1 MDNFTQLVEAILRL
15 APPFDQPILIGISGF
30 GGSGKSTLAR
40 RLAKQLAAA
49 EVVSMDEFWIP
60 EQDVLSSDW
69 IVFDRDRL
77 EHQVLIPALQGN
89 PIRYQVFDWH
99 QGKLGDWR
107 EITADYLIVEGIS
120 ALHPNLLPY
129 YRFKIWVECSLDVAQ
144 LRGLRRGKIAYNI
157 DETESWI
164 NRWTPNDRAYFEV
177 YRPDL
182 QADFSYPTSV

>member
-1 MDNFTQLVEAILRL
+1 MDNFTQLVEAILKL
-15 APPFDQPILIGISGF
+15 THPCAQPILIGVSGF

-40 RLAKQLAAA
+40 RLAKQLDAA

-60 EQDVLSSDW
+60 ERDVLSSDW
-69 IVFDRDRL
+69 TVFDRDRL

-99 QGKLGDWR
+99 RGRLEDWR
-107 EITADYLIVEGIS
+107 ELTAAYLIIEGIS

-129 YRFKIWVECSLDVAQ
+129 YQFKIWVECSLEVAQ
-144 LRGLRRGKIAYNI
+144 LRGLRRGKTEYNI
-157 DETESWI
+157 DEAESWI
-164 NRWTPNDRAYFEV
+164 GRWTPNDRAYFET

-182 QADFSYPTSV
+182 QANFSYPTT